1 MSNDSIKPVGPEASF
16 PVVSDGEIGG
26 LLVQTVN
33 GRDLHAFLGV
43 GRDFATWIK
52 DRIAAYEFAEG
63 VDYVTT
69 QDLRSPVRGSAKSRA
84 QVVTEY
90 ALTIDMAK
98 ELGMVERN
106 EQGRRVRQYFI
117 ECERRAK
124 ANGPEALAVL
134 NDPAAMRG
142 LLLNYSEKVLTLEGK
157 VAEMAPHVEA
167 LDRIANSDGSLCV
180 TDAAK
185 TLQTRPKDLFTFLR
199 RNGWIYTRAG
209 GSAEIAYQARLIDGS
224 LEHKTTTVL
233 RSDGSEKTVTQ
244 VRVTPKGLTKLAKL
258 LPPAASPV

>member
-1 MSNDSIKPVGPEASF
+1 MSTDSIKPASSEASF
-16 PVVSDGEIGG
+16 PAVSDGEIGG

-33 GRDLHAFLGV
+33 ARDLHAFLGV
-43 GRDFATWIK
+43 GKVFAAWISERIEAYSFSEGTDFVVFSDPGK
-52 DRIAAYEFAEG
+52 NSKGGR
-63 VDYVTT
+63 
-69 QDLRSPVRGSAKSRA
+69 PAK
-84 QVVTEY
+84 EY
-90 ALTIDMAK
+90 ALTLDMAK

-124 ANGPEALAVL
+124 ASGPEALAVL

-142 LLLNYSEKVLTLEGK
+142 LLLTYSEKVLTLEGK
-157 VAEMAPHVEA
+157 VAEMAPQVEA
-167 LDRIANSDGSLCV
+167 LERIAVSDGSLCV

-209 GSAEIAYQARLIDGS
+209 SSAEIAYQARLIDGS

-258 LPPAASPV
+258 LPPAVSAA

>member
-1 MSNDSIKPVGPEASF
+1 MSKDTIKPVPSEVPF
-16 PVVSDGEIGG
+16 PAVVDGEIGG

-33 GRDLHAFLGV
+33 ARDLHAFLGV
-43 GRDFATWIK
+43 GKVFAAWITERIEAYSFSEGADFVVFSETGK
-52 DRIAAYEFAEG
+52 NPQGGR
-63 VDYVTT
+63 
-69 QDLRSPVRGSAKSRA
+69 PAK
-84 QVVTEY
+84 EY
-90 ALTIDMAK
+90 ALTLDMAK

-106 EQGRRVRQYFI
+106 EQGRRVRLYFI

-124 ANGPEALAVL
+124 ASGPEALAAL

-142 LLLNYSEKVLTLEGK
+142 LLLTYTEKVLTLEGK
-157 VAEMAPHVEA
+157 VAEMAPQVEA
-167 LDRIANSDGSLCV
+167 LERIAVSDGSLCI

-185 TLQTRPKDLFTFLR
+185 TLQARPKELFTFLR
-199 RNGWIYTRAG
+199 RNGWIYTRPG
-209 GSAEIAYQARLIDGS
+209 GSAEVAYQARLVDGS

-258 LPPAASPV
+258 MPPAATPV